1 MQLNKLGTNQTE
13 ITLADGHKVFFSY
26 NTPVACQTPD
36 YEYYRTERKW
46 SVTTSRHI
54 NKWLDGVT
62 ATVMP
67 QDFFNTL
74 TAN

>member
-54 NKWLDGVT
+54 NKWLEGVN
-62 ATVMP
+62 ATTMP